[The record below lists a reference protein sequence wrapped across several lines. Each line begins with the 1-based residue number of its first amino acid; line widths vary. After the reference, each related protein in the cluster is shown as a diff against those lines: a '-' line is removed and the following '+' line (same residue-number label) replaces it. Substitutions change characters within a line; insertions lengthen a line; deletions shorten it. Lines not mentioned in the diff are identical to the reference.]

1 MQYRRII
8 LASFLGISAFSVC
21 GQPAKGGRVP
31 DMKVVKVDSIVV
43 RPADPCFLEKKA
55 QQEAAALAA
64 KKAALAVQAK
74 QTVPLA
80 GEKTYYGTMNDYV
93 KEFVTKY
100 LKTHDRTLNSVQNK
114 STPHFSLMDNVL
126 KQHDIPKELK
136 YLAVIESA
144 LNNKAISRAG
154 AVGPWQLMAPTARLM
169 GLTVSKKRDERK
181 DWFKSTSAAAKYLNI
196 LYKNLDDWLLVVA
209 AYNSGPGPVM
219 RAIDRTGSRNFWD
232 IKQYLPKE
240 TQGHVLAFIATATIF
255 ENLTNFIGLGG
266 LPEGT
271 PFDPKERAALAAK
284 TQKDQEKAKK
294 LAASPY
300 TPEELKNMA
309 IVRLSEPLSMDL
321 MAQVLSVDKKLL
333 DKWNPDY
340 ELYEL
345 KAYSSEE
352 YKLRIPKEKLDN
364 FVQKKDYITKKSRQI
379 FSNESI

>member
-1 MQYRRII
+1 MQYKRII
-8 LASFLGISAFSVC
+8 LASVFSLSALCLKAQS
-21 GQPAKGGRVP
+21 GRSARIP
-31 DMKVVKVDSIVV
+31 DMKVVKTDSIIV
-43 RPADPCFLEKKA
+43 RAADPCFADKNTKT
-55 QQEAAALAA
+55 AAVLPN
-64 KKAALAVQAK
+64 LK
-74 QTVPLA
+74 QKVPLA
-80 GEKTYYGTMNDYV
+80 GEKAYYGTMNDYV
-93 KEFVTKY
+93 TEFVRKY
-100 LKTHDRTLNSVQNK
+100 LQAHSRTLNSVQNK

-169 GLTVSKKRDERK
+169 GLTVSKKRDDRK
-181 DWFKSTSAAAKYLNI
+181 DWFKSTTAASKYLNI
-196 LYKNLDDWLLVVA
+196 LYSHLNDWLLVVA

-219 RAIDRTGSRNFWD
+219 RAIDRTGSHNFWD

-255 ENLTNFIGLGG
+255 ENLTNFIGLGSM
-266 LPEGT
+266 PEGT

-284 TQKDQEKAKK
+284 TEKETARKAK
-294 LAASPY
+294 LTASPFSS
-300 TPEELKNMA
+300 EELKNMA
-309 IVRLSEPLSMDL
+309 IVRLNEPLSMDL
-321 MAQVLSVDKKLL
+321 VSQVLSVDKKLL

-352 YKLRIPKEKLDN
+352 YKLRIPKDKLDN
-364 FVQKKDYITKKSRQI
+364 FVQKKDYMTKKSRQI
-379 FSNESI
+379 FSNESM